1 MLNPLTKING
11 CQVIYRQKEQNVVE
25 LHLAGN
31 AVCNN
36 FPTET

>member
-1 MLNPLTKING
+1 MPNLPNKING
-11 CQVIYRQKEQNVVE
+11 CQVMYKQKVQNVVE

-36 FPTET
+36 FPSET